1 MKLGLIYI
9 SFLLIKRVKTE
20 TSIRVQIRR
29 VKENVF
35 KYCASNPEL
44 VHQIDCQRI
53 ETKDWITERY
63 LLEYESL
70 NFA

>member
-9 SFLLIKRVKTE
+9 SFLLIIKVKTE
-20 TSIRVQIRR
+20 TSIRDQIRR
-29 VKENVF
+29 VKENVL

-63 LLEYESL
+63 LLDNES
-70 NFA
+70 

>member
-9 SFLLIKRVKTE
+9 SFLLIIRVKTE
-20 TSIRVQIRR
+20 TSIRDQIRR
-29 VKENVF
+29 VKENVL
-35 KYCASNPEL
+35 KYCISNPEL

-53 ETKDWITERY
+53 ETKDWITEKY
-63 LLEYESL
+63 FLKDQSL